1 MRKFDSK
8 AQLAK
13 EIGITRAT
21 LYRRANRLSINIED
35 LTDQGITEEDYQ
47 ALTVDQ
53 SIGSVSSNAQQAKEL
68 ARVQSEVERLKAEN
82 ERIVKDNERIDRE
95 RISVQNDKKRLE
107 KELTSVSE
115 ERDTLNTKYIEAL
128 EDAKTYADK
137 FAQLADQ
144 SQRLQAQSQL
154 QIDSEDP
161 KKGFWSRLFNK

>member
-21 LYRRANRLSINIED
+21 LYRRAERLSIDIESLSD
-35 LTDQGITEEDYQ
+35 KGITEDDYQ
-47 ALTVDQ
+47 ALTIDQ

-68 ARVQSEVERLKAEN
+68 ARVQAEVERLIAEN
-82 ERIVKDNERIDRE
+82 DRISKDNERIDLE
-95 RISVQNDKKRLE
+95 RISVHNDKERLE
-107 KELTSVSE
+107 KELIGVSE

-128 EDAKTYADK
+128 EDAKAYADK

-144 SQRLQAQSQL
+144 SQRLQAQAQL
-154 QIDSEDP
+154 QIDSEEH
-161 KKGFWSRLFNK
+161 KKGFWSRLFK

>member
-35 LTDQGITEEDYQ
+35 LAEQGITEEDYQ

-68 ARVQSEVERLKAEN
+68 ARVQAELERLRA
-82 ERIVKDNERIDRE
+82 DNERIERE
-95 RISVQNDKKRLE
+95 RLSVQNDKERLE
-107 KELTSVSE
+107 KELMSVSD

-128 EDAKTYADK
+128 EDAKVYADK

-154 QIDSEDP
+154 QIDSEAS

>member
-21 LYRRANRLSINIED
+21 LYRRAGRLSIDIESLSD
-35 LTDQGITEEDYQ
+35 KGITEDDYQ
-47 ALTVDQ
+47 ALTIDQ

-68 ARVQSEVERLKAEN
+68 ARVQAEVERLIAEN
-82 ERIVKDNERIDRE
+82 ERIERE
-95 RISVQNDKKRLE
+95 RLSVQNDKERLE
-107 KELTSVSE
+107 KELIGVSE

-128 EDAKTYADK
+128 EDAKAYADK

-154 QIDSEDP
+154 QIDSEGP
-161 KKGFWSRLFNK
+161 KRGFWSRLFG

>member
-21 LYRRANRLSINIED
+21 LYRRAGRLSINIED
-35 LTDQGITEEDYQ
+35 LSEQGITEEDYQ

-68 ARVQSEVERLKAEN
+68 ARVQAEIERLRAEN
-82 ERIVKDNERIDRE
+82 ERIERE
-95 RISVQNDKKRLE
+95 RLSVQDDKERLE
-107 KELTSVSE
+107 KELIGVSE

-128 EDAKTYADK
+128 EDAKAYADK

-154 QIDSEDP
+154 QIDSEES
-161 KKGFWSRLFNK
+161 KKGFWSKLFNK

>member
-1 MRKFDSK
+1 MRKFVSK
-8 AQLAK
+8 TELAK

-21 LYRRANRLSINIED
+21 LYRRAERLSIDIED
-35 LTDQGITEEDYQ
+35 LSEHGITEEDYQ

-68 ARVQSEVERLKAEN
+68 ARVQAEVERLKAEN
-82 ERIVKDNERIDRE
+82 ERIAKDNERIEFE
-95 RISVQNDKKRLE
+95 RLSVQDDKESLE
-107 KELTSVSE
+107 KKLIDVSE

-128 EDAKTYADK
+128 EDAKAYADK

-154 QIDSEDP
+154 LMDSEEP
-161 KKGFWSRLFNK
+161 KKGFWSRLFK

>member
-21 LYRRANRLSINIED
+21 LYRRAGRLSINIED
-35 LTDQGITEEDYQ
+35 LAEQGITEENYQ

-68 ARVQSEVERLKAEN
+68 ARVQAELERLKLEN
-82 ERIVKDNERIDRE
+82 ERIVKDNERIERE
-95 RISVQNDKKRLE
+95 RLSVQNDKGRLE
-107 KELTSVSE
+107 KELTSVSD

-128 EDAKTYADK
+128 EDAKAYADK

-154 QIDSEDP
+154 QVDSEEP
-161 KKGFWSRLFNK
+161 KKGFWGRLFG

>member
-21 LYRRANRLSINIED
+21 LYRRADRLLIDIEG
-35 LTDQGITEEDYQ
+35 LSDQGITEEDYQ

-68 ARVQSEVERLKAEN
+68 ARVQVGVERLRAEN
-82 ERIVKDNERIDRE
+82 DRIERE
-95 RISVQNDKKRLE
+95 RLSVQNDKERLE
-107 KELTSVSE
+107 KELTDVSD

-128 EDAKTYADK
+128 EDAKGYADK

-154 QIDSEDP
+154 QIDSVEP
-161 KKGFWSRLFNK
+161 KKGFWSKILSK

>member
-1 MRKFDSK
+1 MRKFNSK

-21 LYRRANRLSINIED
+21 LYRRAGRLSIDIESLSD
-35 LTDQGITEEDYQ
+35 KGIAEEDYQ

-68 ARVQSEVERLKAEN
+68 ARVQAEVERLRAEN
-82 ERIVKDNERIDRE
+82 ERIERE
-95 RISVQNDKKRLE
+95 CLSVQGDKERLE
-107 KELTSVSE
+107 KELIDVSE

-128 EDAKTYADK
+128 EDAKAYADK

-154 QIDSEDP
+154 LIDSEEP
-161 KKGFWSRLFNK
+161 KKGFWSKLFNK